1 MGGSGSGRRWNSKE
15 TTSAYYQLD
24 IRRWQREGL
33 LEAFQSFFCL
43 CWKVDV
49 FPAPN
54 LQAKLNRVILSR
66 LDGSGEKRPLWLEW
80 TPCNYGGSRAWFLC
94 PAPHCGR
101 RAAILYYGNYGRDV
115 ACRRCRQL
123 AYDCQ
128 QESAKHRALHAA
140 AEIRVKLGG
149 SASLAAPFPP
159 KPKGM
164 HWRTYRHLYSRAE
177 RREAI
182 FFGGLA
188 AFVRRLERS
197 LHDLNNASLRR

>member
-15 TTSAYYQLD
+15 TTSNYYQLD
-24 IRRWQREGL
+24 IRRWQRKGL
-33 LEAFQSFFCL
+33 LTKFQRFDCL

-49 FPAPN
+49 VPAPN
-54 LQAKLNRVILSR
+54 LHAKPNRVILSR
-66 LDGSGEKRPLWLEW
+66 LDSSEWKRPVWLDW

-94 PAPHCGR
+94 PAPNCGR
-101 RAAILYYGNYGRDV
+101 RVAILYYGRDV

-128 QESAKHRALHAA
+128 QESAKHRALHVA

-149 SASLAAPFPP
+149 SASMADPFPP

-164 HWRTYRHLYSRAE
+164 HWGTYRRLYAKAE
-177 RREAI
+177 QREAI

-188 AFVRRLERS
+188 AFVERFERLTSGLERRLRK
-197 LHDLNNASLRR
+197 